1 VTARARAVTVVRTST
16 ANLASVL
23 TGFERLGC
31 RVRAIDAAGDVAA
44 AERLVLP
51 GVGAFAAAQ
60 RAIASH
66 GLEDAL
72 RERIERGR
80 PTLGICLGMQLMATG
95 SEEAPGVCGLGVFD
109 GVVGG
114 YESGDEGWRVP
125 QMGWNLVTPDAR
137 CEIVPRG
144 YAYFANSYRLAAAPD
159 GWLPSVRYLVEELG
173 VDINARDH
181 NGYNALHH
189 AASRGDVEM
198 IRYLAERGTDVL
210 AVSRRGQT
218 TADMANGPYQRTQ
231 PFPDALELLESLGA
245 HNNDNCVSC

>member
-1 VTARARAVTVVRTST
+1 MTPRHPAVTVVRTST

-31 RVRAIDAAGDVAA
+31 RVRATDDAGDVAA

-60 RAIASH
+60 RAIAAH

-95 SEEAPGVCGLGVFD
+95 SEEAPGVAGLGVFD
-109 GVVGG
+109 GVVDG
-114 YESGDEGWRVP
+114 YESGEEGWRVP
-125 QMGWNLVTPDAR
+125 QMGWNLVTPDDR

-144 YAYFANSYRLAAAPD
+144 YAYFANSYRLATAPD
-159 GWLPSVRYLVEELG
+159 GWLPVWCEYAGRFL
-173 VDINARDH
+173 
-181 NGYNALHH
+181 
-189 AASRGDVEM
+189 AAV
-198 IRYLAERGTDVL
+198 ERGPVVGCQFHPELSGDY
-210 AVSRRGQT
+210 GK
-218 TADMANGPYQRTQ
+218 
-231 PFPDALELLESLGA
+231 ALLTRWLEA
-245 HNNDNCVSC
+245 

>member
-1 VTARARAVTVVRTST
+1 MVRTST

-23 TGFERLGC
+23 TGFDRLGC
-31 RVRAIDAAGDVAA
+31 RVHATDDSRDVAA

-95 SEEAPGVCGLGVFD
+95 SEEAPGVAGLAVFD

-114 YESGDEGWRVP
+114 YESGEEGWRVP

-137 CEIVPRG
+137 CEIVPGG

-159 GWLPSVRYLVEELG
+159 GWLPVWCEYAGRFL
-173 VDINARDH
+173 
-181 NGYNALHH
+181 
-189 AASRGDVEM
+189 AAV
-198 IRYLAERGTDVL
+198 ERGPVVGCQFHPELSGDY
-210 AVSRRGQT
+210 GK
-218 TADMANGPYQRTQ
+218 
-231 PFPDALELLESLGA
+231 ALLTRWLEA
-245 HNNDNCVSC
+245 